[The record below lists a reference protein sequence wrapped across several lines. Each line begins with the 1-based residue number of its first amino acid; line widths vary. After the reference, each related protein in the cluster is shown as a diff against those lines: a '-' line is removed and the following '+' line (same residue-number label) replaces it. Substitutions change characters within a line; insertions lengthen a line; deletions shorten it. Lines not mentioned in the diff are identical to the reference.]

1 MLGFVNCLR
10 TGYPRH
16 ALYSPHFKPDTSF
29 LYEICSFH
37 RKFTSFGRN
46 LSSYEW
52 NSFNTLLCLLQSFPF
67 KEMDCSIKE
76 CQSTLARNFSF
87 PGSLPSPCQQNLHF
101 VNTTV
106 FLSYE
111 KYSLEMTF
119 LLVKKNPLTC
129 NRCPKMQ
136 HFNQILIVPIFC
148 VLNIATVG
156 MFSVLNGAS
165 VAMSD
170 ILIFS
175 SYKYKNSINTTYT
188 ISNII

>member
-16 ALYSPHFKPDTSF
+16 ALYSPHFKPETSF

-37 RKFTSFGRN
+37 RKFTSCGRN

-76 CQSTLARNFSF
+76 CQSTLARNFYCNKNFGSF

-136 HFNQILIVPIFC
+136 QSAWFLI
-148 VLNIATVG
+148 NIST
-156 MFSVLNGAS
+156 
-165 VAMSD
+165 
-170 ILIFS
+170 
-175 SYKYKNSINTTYT
+175 KY
-188 ISNII
+188 